1 MALSPMMEQYLSI
14 KEDNKD
20 CLLFYRV
27 GDFYEMFFDDARTAS
42 RELELVL
49 TGKDCGLKERA
60 PMCGVP
66 HHSCDAYIARLIE
79 KGYKVAICEQVED
92 PKLAKGLVKRDIVR
106 IVTPGTVVDENFLNG
121 TENNFIGSVYYDGKS
136 KAGVSFADISTG
148 EVYCLEIN
156 ESPLDA
162 ILNEVGRFCPKELL
176 ISENLLSVK
185 RVYSF
190 LKNQITESLTPLRTD
205 VFENPDSVR
214 LVMLQF
220 KDSVSPSIATEK
232 ELAVKSLG
240 VMLSYLARTQKV
252 SLSQMNKLTVY
263 GTSEYL
269 SMDIF
274 TRRSLELT
282 ETMRSKE
289 KKGSLLWVIDN
300 TKTAMGGRM
309 LRQTLERPLIDCNR
323 INKRL
328 DATEELLAKTSERL
342 ALSEN
347 LSNVYDI
354 ERILTKT
361 VYGTVNPRDMR
372 SVCSTFKAV
381 AEIKA
386 LLAPFTS
393 QLLRETEKRLDPETE
408 LISKID
414 ATVSEDPPFLMSEG
428 GYIKDGVD
436 AELDVCRKLLG
447 GSESI
452 LKQIEEKEKE
462 QTGIKLKVGYNRVF
476 GYYIEVT
483 NSFLSKV
490 PPHYI
495 RKQTLT
501 GAERFITEELKE
513 LEKQILTAKD
523 RIIAIEAKIFK
534 ELRDRLVTEISSMQ
548 QTSMAIAELD
558 MLSSFAEC
566 ARKNGYVK
574 PIVDN
579 SGIIDIKDGRH
590 PVVEKMLTDSV
601 FVPNDTYLDC
611 DENRFSLITGPN
623 MAGKSTYMRQTA
635 IIALMAQIGSFV
647 PASKARIGI
656 VDKIFT
662 RVGAADDLATG
673 QSTFMVEMNEVASIL
688 KNATSSS
695 LLIFD
700 EIGRGTS
707 TFDGMS
713 IAKAVSEYVADK
725 KRLGAKTLFA
735 THYHELQM
743 LDILPGI
750 NNYSVAV
757 KKRGDEI
764 TFLRKIVKGGADQSF
779 GIEVAKLAGIPKDVI
794 SRAKDILSELESGEQ
809 AAPAKRTLTLKED
822 EPQFSFEDMAEN
834 EVLER
839 LRNADLNVLTP
850 IECMNLLFELKKEL
864 EK

>member
-27 GDFYEMFFDDARTAS
+27 GDFYEMFFEDAKTAS
-42 RELELVL
+42 KELELVL
-49 TGKDCGLKERA
+49 TGKDCGLAERA

-92 PKLAKGLVKRDIVR
+92 PKLAKGIVKRDIVR

-121 TENNFIGSVYYDGKS
+121 AENNFIGAVYYDGKDE
-136 KAGVSFADISTG
+136 AGAAFADISTG
-148 EVYCLEIN
+148 EVYCLEMT
-156 ESPLDA
+156 ESPLET
-162 ILNEVGRFCPKELL
+162 ILNEVGKFCPKELL
-176 ISENLLSVK
+176 ISENLLGYKKVA
-185 RVYSF
+185 SF

-205 VFENPDSVR
+205 VFENPNTVK
-214 LVMLQF
+214 LVSLQF
-220 KDSVSPSIATEK
+220 KDSISQTVIETK
-232 ELAVKSLG
+232 ELAIKALG

-328 DATEELLAKTSERL
+328 DAVSELLAETEKRI
-342 ALSEN
+342 ALFEN
-347 LSNVYDI
+347 LGNVYDI

-372 SVCSTFKAV
+372 SVCTTFKAAAAV
-381 AEIKA
+381 KE
-386 LLAPFTS
+386 LLAPFKS
-393 QLLRETEKRLDPETE
+393 ALLRETEARINPERT
-408 LISKID
+408 LIEKIN
-414 ATVSEDPPFLMSEG
+414 ATVKEDPPFVMQDG
-428 GYIKDGVD
+428 GYINDGVD
-436 AELDVCRKLLG
+436 TELDNCRRLLG
-447 GSESI
+447 GSENI
-452 LKQIEEKEKE
+452 LKQIEESEKEK
-462 QTGIKLKVGYNRVF
+462 TGIKVKVGYNRVF

-513 LEKQILTAKD
+513 LEKQILTAKE
-523 RIIAIEAKIFK
+523 RIVAIESKIFK
-534 ELRDRLVTEISSMQ
+534 ELRDELVTKISSMQ

-558 MLSSFAEC
+558 MLVSFTEA
-566 ARKNGYVK
+566 ARKNNYVK

-590 PVVEKMLTDSV
+590 PVVEKVLSDSV
-601 FVPNDTYLDC
+601 FVPNDTYLDN

-635 IIALMAQIGSFV
+635 IITLMAQIGSFV
-647 PASKARIGI
+647 PASSAKIGI

-688 KNATSSS
+688 KNATPQS

-725 KRLGAKTLFA
+725 KKLGAKTLFA
-735 THYHELQM
+735 THYHELQL
-743 LDILPGI
+743 LDVYPGI

-764 TFLRKIVKGGADQSF
+764 TFLRKIVKGGADESF
-779 GIEVAKLAGIPKDVI
+779 GIEVAKLAGIPKEVI
-794 SRAKDILSELESGEQ
+794 SRAKEVLSELEEGEN
-809 AAPAKRTLTLKED
+809 APAPKRSNVLKE
-822 EPQFSFEDMAEN
+822 EPAQFSFESLREN
-834 EVLER
+834 EVIEKLKA
-839 LRNADLNVLTP
+839 ADLNVLTP

-864 EK
+864 QK

>member
-1 MALSPMMEQYLSI
+1 MEQYLSI
-14 KEDNKD
+14 KEENKD

-27 GDFYEMFFDDARTAS
+27 GDFYEMFFEDAKTAS
-42 RELELVL
+42 KELELVL

-92 PKLAKGLVKRDIVR
+92 PKLAKGIVKRDVIR

-121 TENNFIGSVYYDGKS
+121 TENNFIGSVYYDGKNE
-136 KAGVSFADISTG
+136 AGAAFADISTG
-148 EVYCLEIN
+148 EVYCLEIT
-156 ESPLDA
+156 ESPLETV
-162 ILNEVGRFCPKELL
+162 LNEVGRFCPKEMLV
-176 ISENLLSVK
+176 SENLLSYKKVA
-185 RVYSF
+185 SF

-205 VFENPDSVR
+205 VFENPDTVK
-214 LVMLQF
+214 LVSLQF
-220 KDSVSPSIATEK
+220 RDSVSEDIIKSK
-232 ELAVKSLG
+232 ELAIKALG

-252 SLSQMNKLTVY
+252 ALSQMTSLTVY

-289 KKGSLLWVIDN
+289 KKGSLLGVLDL

-328 DATEELLAKTSERL
+328 DAVSELLEKTEKRIAITES
-342 ALSEN
+342 

-372 SVCSTFKAV
+372 SVCATFRSAAEVKAQLS
-381 AEIKA
+381 EFNSA
-386 LLAPFTS
+386 LLK
-393 QLLRETEKRLDPETE
+393 ETERRINPERE
-408 LISKID
+408 LIEKIN
-414 ATVSEDPPFLMSEG
+414 ATVKEDPPFLMSEG
-428 GYIKDGVD
+428 GYINDGID
-436 AELDVCRKLLG
+436 AELDNCRMLLG

-462 QTGIKLKVGYNRVF
+462 ETGIKVKVGYNRVF

-513 LEKQILTAKD
+513 LEKQIVTAKD
-523 RIIAIEAKIFK
+523 RIVAIESKIFK
-534 ELRDRLVTEISSMQ
+534 ELRDELLTKISSMQ

-558 MLSSFAEC
+558 MLSSFAEV

-590 PVVEKMLTDSV
+590 PVVEKMLSDSV
-601 FVPNDTYLDC
+601 FVPNDTYLDTE
-611 DENRFSLITGPN
+611 ENRFSLITGPN

-635 IIALMAQIGSFV
+635 IITLMAQIGSFV
-647 PASKARIGI
+647 PASRARIGI

-688 KNATSSS
+688 KNATPQS

-725 KRLGAKTLFA
+725 KTLGAKTLFA
-735 THYHELQM
+735 THYHELQL
-743 LDILPGI
+743 LDVYPGI

-779 GIEVAKLAGIPKDVI
+779 GIEVAKLAGIPKEVI
-794 SRAKDILSELESGEQ
+794 SRAKEVLSELESGENE
-809 AAPAKRTLTLKED
+809 PKPRKSENLLREET
-822 EPQFSFEDMAEN
+822 PQFSFESLREN
-834 EVLER
+834 EVIER
-839 LRNADLNVLTP
+839 LKAADINVLTP

-864 EK
+864 QQ